1 MKPLKLL
8 FVTLL
13 FTVLAMQQIAA
24 DTCCATITFDAE
36 TGEPINAQSEK
47 YYEYMN
53 HYCGGDCPTTG
64 PGGWGG
70 PKE

>member
-8 FVTLL
+8 LVTLL
-13 FTVLAMQQIAA
+13 FTVLAMQQISA
-24 DTCCATITFDAE
+24 DTCCASITFNSS
-36 TGEPINAQSEK
+36 GEPINAQSEK

-64 PGGWGG
+64 SGGWGG
-70 PKE
+70 PPKN